1 MTRFTAFLSASSS
14 GQLYDVQQHP
24 SRILGMPQT
33 LPRQLALNLFAEPT
47 GFMGTD
53 PSTVLP
59 SGQIFAPAL
68 PDTATLVGF
77 GSVVLL
83 SALATFVW
91 ANQVVPVARTN
102 LARSKQRGPVRDYLD
117 ELQESKEAVVAA
129 QHNNNNN
136 NNNNNATTTTP
147 SRDDRVFERWLFA
160 DWLLQNPAERRRVG
174 RQKEPA
180 LPILKSAKW
189 NSGDNPVLAASALI
203 VMAVFASSV
212 VERATSLFHSQL

>member
-117 ELQESKEAVVAA
+117 ELQELKEAVVAA

-136 NNNNNATTTTP
+136 ATATTTHRETIAF
-147 SRDDRVFERWLFA
+147 SSC
-160 DWLLQNPAERRRVG
+160 G
-174 RQKEPA
+174 C
-180 LPILKSAKW
+180 LPIGCC
-189 NSGDNPVLAASALI
+189 NTQQ
-203 VMAVFASSV
+203 SV
-212 VERATSLFHSQL
+212 VGWGVKKNQRCPF

>member
-24 SRILGMPQT
+24 SRILGMPRT

-117 ELQESKEAVVAA
+117 ELQELKEAVVAA

-136 NNNNNATTTTP
+136 ATATTTP
-147 SRDDRVFERWLFA
+147 SRDDRVFELWLFA
-160 DWLLQNPAERRRVG
+160 DWLLQHPAERRRVG